1 MDVCLGLCV
10 CACVCIVSVDVCTC
24 VCVCLSVCTPV
35 LLHMNSSASA
45 YLSSCPKPVSLA
57 VDVFDEP
64 DVREYQRYMRA
75 FMCMRAHSDPSIS
88 AYMHLRPNLCPRTVA
103 YG

>member
-1 MDVCLGLCV
+1 M
-10 CACVCIVSVDVCTC
+10 
-24 VCVCLSVCTPV
+24 CVCLSVCTPV

-45 YLSSCPKPVSLA
+45 HLSSCPKPVSLA

-75 FMCMRAHSDPSIS
+75 FMCMRGSHSDPSIS

-103 YG
+103 YT